1 MPIRIPDQL
10 PASSILANENLFVMP
25 ENRAANQ
32 EIRPMNVAILNLMP
46 NKIETEVQILRML
59 GNTPLQINIEFIRI
73 HKNVSKNTPKEHL
86 DNFYCLFD
94 DIKHK
99 QYDGLIITGAPLALM
114 DYSEVSYWDKICE
127 VFDWAEKN
135 VTSTMFSCWA
145 AHAALFHHYGINRHL
160 RDKKLSGI
168 FSHNRVDPKESLTRG
183 FEETFNVPHSRFGYI
198 DKADY
203 LSVPGLKILGESE
216 QAGVYLVA
224 SENKQQVYLTG
235 HPEYDASTL
244 HEEFLRDLKK
254 NTLLAEKSANSTGTP
269 KVPVNYYQDDDQAN
283 APKNTWRSH
292 GSLLFT
298 NWLNYYVYQITPY
311 QLDANNIQAIHPAVS
326 IEK

>member
-114 DYSEVSYWDKICE
+114 DYSAVSYWDKICE
-127 VFDWAEKN
+127 VFEWAEKN

-145 AHAALFHHYGINRHL
+145 AHAALYHHYGINRHL
-160 RDKKLSGI
+160 RDEKLSGI
-168 FSHNRVDPKESLTRG
+168 FSHQRVDPKEPLTRG

-203 LSVPGLKILGESE
+203 LSIPGLKILGESE

-235 HPEYDASTL
+235 HPEYDACTL
-244 HEEFLRDLKK
+244 HEEFLRDLNSKK
-254 NTLLAEKSANSTGTP
+254 RTSNNIGTP
-269 KVPVNYYQDDDQAN
+269 KVPANYYQDDDQNN

-311 QLDANNIQAIHPAVS
+311 QLDANNIQAIHPTAS